1 MLSAYRGV
9 LATPGSVAFCLA
21 GALARLPA
29 SMAGLG
35 IVLLVELRTDSYGT
49 AGAVSAAY
57 VITSGVA
64 GPAIARLADRL
75 GQAPVLRAASLLFSV
90 GMVAFLVAVE
100 SGAPEWTYFVTAA
113 VAGTGAPQAGA
124 MVRARW
130 THALRGRPGLDTAF
144 ALEAVVDEVVFIAG
158 PVLVTVLTLQ
168 VHATSGLAL
177 PVVAAL
183 VGSWAL
189 AAQRDTAPPPA
200 PHVAGTARAPMG
212 WTLLGPMVAA
222 AAGIGV
228 VFGAIE
234 VVVVAFTDEAGQPG
248 MAGIVLA
255 VFSGGSL
262 LAGLAV
268 GAFLNAA
275 DPLRRLRATTVL
287 MALLVVPAWLAPDVV
302 TLSAAMLLLGLM
314 VSPTLIAA
322 VSLVER
328 HVAPTRLTEGIT
340 WTMTGMAAG
349 TALGAALSGRV
360 VDAHSAATGFLVPLG
375 AAVVTALLAWLAK
388 EPALRA
394 DRLPD
399 AASPG

>member
-1 MLSAYRGV
+1 MLKAYRRV

-21 GALARLPA
+21 GTVARLPA

-35 IVLLVELRTDSYGT
+35 LVLLVELRTGSYGT

-57 VITSGVA
+57 VVTSGVA

-75 GQAPVLRAASLLFSV
+75 GQAPVLRGASLLFAV
-90 GMVAFLVAVE
+90 GILAFLVALE
-100 SGAPEWTYFVTAA
+100 TDAPAWTYYAFAA
-113 VAGTGAPQAGA
+113 LAGTGAPQAGA

-144 ALEAVVDEVVFIAG
+144 ALEAVLDEVVFIVG

-168 VHATSGLAL
+168 VHETAGLAV
-177 PVVAAL
+177 PVLAAL
-183 VGSWAL
+183 GGSWAL
-189 AAQRDTAPPPA
+189 AAQQATAPPPA
-200 PHVAGTARAPMG
+200 PHVPGTARVPIG
-212 WTLLGPMVAA
+212 WALLGPMVVA

-228 VFGAIE
+228 MFGAVE
-234 VVVVAFTDEAGQPG
+234 VVVVAFTDEAGTPG
-248 MAGIVLA
+248 AAGVVLA

-262 LAGLAV
+262 LAGLLV
-268 GAFLNAA
+268 GAFFNAT
-275 DPLRRLRATTVL
+275 DPLRRLRVTTVL
-287 MALLVVPAWLAPDVV
+287 LAALVVPAWLSPDVV

-349 TALGAALSGRV
+349 TALGAAVSGQV
-360 VDAHSAATGFLVPLG
+360 VDAHPAATGFLVPLAAG
-375 AAVVTALLAWLAK
+375 AVTAALAWATR
-388 EPALRA
+388 EPPVRTPA
-394 DRLPD
+394 
-399 AASPG
+399 